1 MKKILILIIFVLLV
15 NPVFASHNEKEKEEC
30 GLTNIGQCIIN
41 AITNAV
47 TGLLNFTLSPFIKL
61 SFDFLET
68 APATSVFY
76 NLWKI
81 VTLMISALYTLL
93 IICSG
98 LYMILRSDN
107 IEGRIKAKKY
117 LKNSS
122 IILILVP
129 VSFYLYEGLTEFASI
144 LTRIG
149 LNNIDKSFLLIDF
162 SSISGAVEEIILYVF
177 YLFILIVTTLF
188 LGIRYFFA
196 SVGIVFFPIAI
207 LLYFIP
213 FTQNY
218 GKFLLNLILTT
229 LFVPFF
235 ISIILAG
242 FSKLSHV
249 GMFQH
254 FETLLATISF
264 LTIDIMLVLI
274 AFFSVFSAF
283 NTLKEGSGWVMT
295 YLKK

>member
-1 MKKILILIIFVLLV
+1 MKKILILIIFVLLI
-15 NPVFASHNEKEKEEC
+15 NPVFASHNEKEEC

-41 AITNAV
+41 AITGAIM
-47 TGLLNFTLSPFIKL
+47 GLLNFTLSPFIKL

-76 NLWKI
+76 NLWKT

-107 IEGRIKAKKY
+107 IEGRIKAKQY
-117 LKNSS
+117 LKNSI

-129 VSFYLYEGLTEFASI
+129 ASFYLYTGLTEFASI

-162 SSISGAVEEIILYVF
+162 SSVSGAVEEIILYVF
-177 YLFILIVTTLF
+177 YLFILIITTLF

-229 LFVPFF
+229 LFIPFF

-242 FSKLSHV
+242 FSKLSQV

-274 AFFSVFSAF
+274 AFFSIFSVL